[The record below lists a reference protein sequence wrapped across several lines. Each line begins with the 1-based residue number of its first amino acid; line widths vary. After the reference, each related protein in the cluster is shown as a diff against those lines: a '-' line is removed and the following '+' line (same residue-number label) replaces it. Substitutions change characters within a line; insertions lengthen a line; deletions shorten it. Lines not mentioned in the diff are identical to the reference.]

1 MLGDSVQLKIQN
13 DYLHHF
19 FSIAELFSRATG
31 LASVVVDING
41 IPLSKYHNFNS
52 FCTLMRA
59 DERYRVGCQ
68 KCDKYCAFEALR
80 QLKPRILTC
89 HAGLSL
95 FSMPLI
101 CEGQLYGSIICGQVR
116 VKYQEY
122 KTIAIDND
130 NLWMGNIELK
140 EQWYQVAEADNNS
153 LVASAN
159 LLNFI
164 VDNFEKEQPQL
175 EEVVI
180 PPVGH
185 IQNYFT
191 EPSRHEKKLLAALR
205 YIDENLYGELSL
217 ESVAAHVCLSA
228 NYFSRFF
235 KKRQGVN
242 FKTWVSQKKMQKA
255 GELLH
260 DPVHSIDSIA
270 RKLQYAQTSYF
281 CRVFRAAHQTSPQ
294 SFRHARLS
302 Q

>member
-1 MLGDSVQLKIQN
+1 MSLKIQN
-13 DYLHHF
+13 DYLDGF
-19 FSIAELFSRATG
+19 FSIAEVFSRATG
-31 LASVVVDING
+31 LATVVIDIHAKA
-41 IPLSKYHNFNS
+41 LSDCHNFNS

-59 DERYRVGCQ
+59 NERYRAGCE
-68 KCDKYCAFEALR
+68 KCDKQCAFEGLK

-95 FSMPLI
+95 FSMPI
-101 CEGQLYGSIICGQVR
+101 IDEGHLYGFIVCGQVR
-116 VKYQEY
+116 SKYQEY
-122 KTIAIDND
+122 KTIVIDNKYS
-130 NLWMGNIELK
+130 WMDDPKIKAEWG
-140 EQWYQVAEADNNS
+140 QVAVVDNNT

-159 LLNFI
+159 LLSFI
-164 VDNFEKEQPQL
+164 VDNFEQAPQSDQ
-175 EEVVI
+175 I
-180 PPVGH
+180 SAPPISYVRH
-185 IQNYFT
+185 YFT

-242 FKTWVSQKKMQKA
+242 FKTWVNQKKMQKA

>member
-1 MLGDSVQLKIQN
+1 MSLKIQD
-13 DYLHHF
+13 DYLQCF
-19 FSIAELFSRATG
+19 FSIADVFARATG
-31 LASVVVDING
+31 LATAVIDVMGNVISDC
-41 IPLSKYHNFNS
+41 HNFNS
-52 FCTLMRA
+52 FCTLMRKN
-59 DERYRVGCQ
+59 EQYRASCQ
-68 KCDKYCAFEALR
+68 KCDKYCAFEGLK
-80 QLKPRILTC
+80 QVKPRILCC

-101 CEGQLYGSIICGQVR
+101 HEGNLYGFIICGQVR
-116 VKYQEY
+116 ARYQEY
-122 KTIAIDND
+122 KTIVIDGQSQWMND
-130 NLWMGNIELK
+130 LK
-140 EQWYQVAEADNNS
+140 IKREWDQVVVVDNNA
-153 LVASAN
+153 LTASAN
-159 LLNFI
+159 LLNYI
-164 VDNFEKEQPQL
+164 VDNFERESDS
-175 EEVVI
+175 EMIGFYEVSNPKV
-180 PPVGH
+180 
-185 IQNYFT
+185 YSS
-191 EPSRHEKKLLAALR
+191 ELSRHEKKLMKALR
-205 YIDENLYGELSL
+205 YIDDNLYGELSL

-242 FKTWVSQKKMQKA
+242 FKTWVNQKKMQKA

>member
-1 MLGDSVQLKIQN
+1 VPEDSVPLKMQN
-13 DYLHHF
+13 DYLHSF
-19 FSIAELFSRATG
+19 FSIAEVFSRATG
-31 LASVVVDING
+31 LATVVIDIHG
-41 IPLSKYHNFNS
+41 KALSDYHNFNS

-59 DERYRVGCQ
+59 NERYRAGCE
-68 KCDKYCAFEALR
+68 KCDKQCAFAGLK

-95 FSMPLI
+95 FSMPI
-101 CEGQLYGSIICGQVR
+101 IDEGHLYGFIVCGQVR
-116 VKYQEY
+116 SKYQEY
-122 KTIAIDND
+122 KTIVIDNKYS
-130 NLWMGNIELK
+130 WMDDPKIKAE
-140 EQWYQVAEADNNS
+140 WSQVAVVDNNT

-159 LLNFI
+159 LLSFI
-164 VDNFEKEQPQL
+164 IDNFEQEPQS
-175 EEVVI
+175 EPI
-180 PPVGH
+180 SAPPTSYVRH
-185 IQNYFT
+185 YFT

-242 FKTWVSQKKMQKA
+242 FKTWVNQKKMQKA

>member
-1 MLGDSVQLKIQN
+1 MKIKD
-13 DYLHHF
+13 DYLHCF
-19 FSIAELFSRATG
+19 SSIAEIFSRATG
-31 LASVVVDING
+31 LAAVIVDVTGKAI
-41 IPLSKYHNFNS
+41 SDCHNFNS

-59 DERYRVGCQ
+59 NETYRATCQ
-68 KCDKYCAFEALR
+68 KCDKYCAFEALK
-80 QLKPRILTC
+80 QVKPRILCC
-89 HAGLSL
+89 HSGLSI

-101 CEGQLYGSIICGQVR
+101 HEGNLYGFIICGQVR

-122 KTIAIDND
+122 KTIIVEDKPQWMND
-130 NLWMGNIELK
+130 PKIK
-140 EQWYQVAEADNNS
+140 AEWERVTVVDNNT

-159 LLNFI
+159 LLSFI
-164 VDNFEKEQPQL
+164 VDNFEQEEDMESVSEPQ
-175 EEVVI
+175 
-180 PPVGH
+180 VGYVR
-185 IQNYFT
+185 NYSS
-191 EPSRHEKKLLAALR
+191 ELSRHEKKLLAALR
-205 YIDENLYGELSL
+205 YIDDNLYGELSL

-242 FKTWVSQKKMQKA
+242 FKTWVNQKKMQKA

>member
-1 MLGDSVQLKIQN
+1 MSLKFQD
-13 DYLHHF
+13 DYLQRF
-19 FSIAELFSRATG
+19 FSIAKVFSSATG
-31 LASVVVDING
+31 LATVVVDVSG
-41 IPLSKYHNFNS
+41 KTLSDCHNFNS

-59 DERYRVGCQ
+59 DERYCVSCQ
-68 KCDKYCAFEALR
+68 KCDKYCAFEGLKH
-80 QLKPRILTC
+80 LKPRIHTC

-101 CEGQLYGSIICGQVR
+101 REGHLYGFMLCGQVR
-116 VKYQEY
+116 AKYQEY
-122 KTIAIDND
+122 KTIVIDNECS
-130 NLWMGNIELK
+130 WMDEPKIKAE
-140 EQWYQVAEADNNS
+140 WSQVAVVDNNA

-159 LLNFI
+159 LLSFI
-164 VDNFEKEQPQL
+164 VDNFETEQQQSD
-175 EEVVI
+175 EFVI
-180 PPVGH
+180 PPTSYTRH
-185 IQNYFT
+185 YFT

-205 YIDENLYGELSL
+205 YIDENLYSELSL

-242 FKTWVSQKKMQKA
+242 FKTWVNQKKMQKA

-260 DPVHSIDSIA
+260 DPIHSIDSIA